1 MNNPYGISAM
11 LEKGDAVTFAIAI
24 TLLVMSVVS
33 WTVMAVKT
41 VQLMRLRRLAR
52 NVNHEFWHAHSFDDA
67 LKTIGEPGQSPF
79 RQLADE
85 ARNAVAHHAQHSSDL
100 HAQLNVSD
108 WLSSCLR
115 RAIEDA
121 TARLQSGLA
130 VLATIGS
137 TAPFVGLFG
146 TVWGIYHALVA
157 IGVSGQASIDKVAGP
172 VGEALIMTAFGLFV
186 AIPAVMGFNA
196 LTRGNKAL
204 VMRFAS
210 FAHDLH
216 AYFITGARVT
226 GKPTDQSGALRAVG
240 GR

>member
-1 MNNPYGISAM
+1 MNNPYGVAAM
-11 LEKGDAVTFAIAI
+11 LEDGDWVTKGIAI
-24 TLLVMSVVS
+24 TLLIMSVAS

-41 VQLMRLRRLAR
+41 VQLMRLRRLAA
-52 NVNHEFWHAHSFDDA
+52 NVNHRFWHAHSFEDA
-67 LKTIGEPGQSPF
+67 LKTIGEPNQNPF
-79 RQLADE
+79 RTLAEE
-85 ARNAVAHHAQHSSDL
+85 ARNAVAHHAQHGSDL

-115 RAIEDA
+115 RTMEDA
-121 TARLQSGLA
+121 TAKLQAGLA

-146 TVWGIYHALVA
+146 TVWGIYNALVA
-157 IGVSGQASIDKVAGP
+157 IGVSGVASIDKVAGP

-204 VMRFAS
+204 VMRFSS

-226 GKPTDQSGALRAVG
+226 SAQHEATTNLRAVG
-240 GR
+240 ER

>member
-1 MNNPYGISAM
+1 MNNPYGVAAM
-11 LEKGDAVTFAIAI
+11 LEQGDAVTLAIAI
-24 TLLVMSVVS
+24 TLLLMSIIS

-52 NVNHEFWHAHSFDDA
+52 NVNHEFWHAHSFEQA
-67 LKTIGEPGQSPF
+67 LACIGELGKSPF
-79 RQLADE
+79 RQLAEE
-85 ARNAVAHHAQHSSDL
+85 ASNAVAHHAQHSSDL

-146 TVWGIYHALVA
+146 TVWGIYNALIA

-186 AIPAVMGFNA
+186 AIPAVMGYNA

-226 GKPTDQSGALRAVG
+226 GKAPETTSPLRAVG
-240 GR
+240 GQ